1 MASSSSEWWAAS
13 SSNASH
19 GLGSTGLGPTESE
32 MKEELKELFGLTAHL
47 KKDGGL
53 GSTGLGPTDPELT
66 KGGRLGSTGHPELT
80 KGGRLGSTGQLNN
93 DGGLGSTGLGST
105 GQLNNDGGLG
115 STGLTVW
122 NSRALGRRAL
132 GLGPTHMPEM
142 LYRLVKEYPYEQER
156 TPGRSN
162 QEHGYLRA
170 REGEIVKVTAGQC
183 QPGHSGNLYKAYVFA
198 QPHVKDM
205 DELKKRMGWV
215 PINVLQPLDSWDSY
229 FHDEPTDGVEFQGG
243 ISLDR
248 SSSDRSS
255 SDS

>member
-66 KGGRLGSTGHPELT
+66 KGDRLGSTGHPELT

-105 GQLNNDGGLG
+105 G
-115 STGLTVW
+115 
-122 NSRALGRRAL
+122 
-132 GLGPTHMPEM
+132 LGPTHMPEM

-156 TPGRSN
+156 TPARSK
-162 QEHGYLRA
+162 QEHGYLSA